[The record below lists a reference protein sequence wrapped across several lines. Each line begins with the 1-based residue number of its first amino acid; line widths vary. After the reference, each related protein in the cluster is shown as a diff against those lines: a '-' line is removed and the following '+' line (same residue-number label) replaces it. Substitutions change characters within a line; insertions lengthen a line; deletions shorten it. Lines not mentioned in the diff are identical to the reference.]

1 MDYRYKGLADRP
13 GVGPEEQRI
22 EREIARTE
30 RIADRAARERPQSG
44 PVRLS
49 E

>member
-13 GVGPEEQRI
+13 AVGPEEQRI
-22 EREIARTE
+22 ERELD
-30 RIADRAARERPQSG
+30 RIEKGADRAARERPQSG